1 MRILVTGSSGR
12 IGSCLIKVLQKVGH
26 EVVGFDLALPRT
38 GEYTFIKGEI
48 KNREAVKKATKGV
61 DAVVHLAAYFTE
73 EVIPNYWDGWD
84 VNVGGTFN
92 ILQASVENKV
102 RKFIFASSISTT
114 GVFTWIGPNP
124 HLEYFPVD
132 EKHPFRAQ
140 DLYGVSKIV
149 GENLCSLYSA
159 KFGITTMCM
168 RFACVWLDPGRVGY
182 MKEIIEG
189 VKNPE
194 SLLEKPWGIRD
205 AVWEYVGIDDVAQAC
220 KLALEKEAVGYNA
233 YNIGAVDTPTDWSS
247 LKLAMSFYPG
257 TPIRDPELFLHS
269 PKKPLWDISKA
280 QRDLGYRPKSSWK
293 DFLS

>member
-1 MRILVTGSSGR
+1 MKILVTGSSGN
-12 IGSCLIKVLQKVGH
+12 IGSCLIKVLEKAGH
-26 EVVGFDLALPRT
+26 EVIGFDLASPKT

-48 KNREAVKKATKGV
+48 GNREAVKKATKGV

-84 VNVGGTFN
+84 VNVTGTFN
-92 ILQASVENKV
+92 VLQASVENKV
-102 RKFIFASSISTT
+102 PKFIFASSISTT
-114 GVFTWIGPNP
+114 GVFCWTGQNP
-124 HLEYFPVD
+124 DIEYFPVD
-132 EKHPFRAQ
+132 EKHPLRAQ
-140 DLYGVSKIV
+140 NLYGVSKIV
-149 GENLCSLYSA
+149 GEHLCSLYSA

-168 RFACVWLDPGRVGY
+168 RFACVWLDPGKVDY

-194 SLLEKPWGIRD
+194 GLLEKPWEIKD
-205 AVWEYVGIDDVAQAC
+205 AVWEYVGVDDVAQAC

-233 YNIGAVDTPTDWSS
+233 YNVGAADTPTDWSS
-247 LKLAMSFYPG
+247 LKLAMFFYPG
-257 TPIRDPELFLHS
+257 TPIRDPELFLHN